1 LSGNPDPGL
10 PGDDDPVHLEDE
22 DIDTGEIDEGDE
34 PEVEEAE
41 PPEVEAD
48 QETEQPRQ
56 RPRSSDTIRNL
67 RARAQQ
73 AELERDFF
81 QRQAQQQ
88 QPRQQPQPDPQ
99 AQAAAR
105 RAEMERISLLAPD
118 QQMEAIDRLVDQKVA
133 VAEFRQL
140 DRSDQMAFKQMQD
153 SVPAARR
160 LAPEVEQ
167 MLQGQRAQGI
177 YGYTREQI
185 YHYLLGREV
194 HNRSTQNAG
203 RQRQAGQRNVARQT
217 TRPGGNR
224 NRGDVSTGTNRSRSG
239 DADRD
244 MLMNTRIEDL

>member
-1 LSGNPDPGL
+1 LSGTNDPGQPGEDDLL
-10 PGDDDPVHLEDE
+10 PDEDE
-22 DIDTGEIDEGDE
+22 IDAGDIDEGDE

-41 PPEVEAD
+41 PPEVDAPEP
-48 QETEQPRQ
+48 EPPRQ
-56 RPRSSDTIRNL
+56 SRRER
-67 RARAQQ
+67 Q
-73 AELERDFF
+73 AENWRERAIRAEAERDLY
-81 QRQAQQQ
+81 QRQQQ
-88 QPRQQPQPDPQ
+88 QPRQQSQPDPQ

-118 QQMEAIDRLVDQKVA
+118 QQMEALDRLVDQKIA

>member
-1 LSGNPDPGL
+1 LSGPNDPGQ
-10 PGDDDPVHLEDE
+10 PGEDDLLTDE
-22 DIDTGEIDEGDE
+22 EEIDAGDIDEGDE

-41 PPEVEAD
+41 PPEVDAPEP
-48 QETEQPRQ
+48 EPPRQ
-56 RPRSSDTIRNL
+56 SRRERQEQNWRERAIR
-67 RARAQQ
+67 
-73 AELERDFF
+73 AEAERYLY
-81 QRQAQQQ
+81 QRQQQ
-88 QPRQQPQPDPQ
+88 QPRQQPQVDPQ

-133 VAEFRQL
+133 LAEFRQL
-140 DRSDQMAFKQMQD
+140 DRSDQMAFRQMQD
-153 SVPAARR
+153 SSPAARR
-160 LAPEVEQ
+160 LAPQVEQ
-167 MLQGQRAQGI
+167 VLQAQRAQGI
-177 YGYTREQI
+177 YSFSREQI
-185 YHYLLGREV
+185 YHYLLGQEV

-224 NRGDVSTGTNRSRSG
+224 NRGDVSTGMNRSRSG